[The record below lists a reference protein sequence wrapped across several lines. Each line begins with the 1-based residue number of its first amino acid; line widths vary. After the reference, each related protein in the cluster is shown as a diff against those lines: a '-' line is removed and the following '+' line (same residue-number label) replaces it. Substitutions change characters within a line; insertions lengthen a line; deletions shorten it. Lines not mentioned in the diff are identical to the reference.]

1 MILRK
6 WNYKN
11 HDYDDYKIPD
21 EWNCKTFTVDMK
33 EIVNCPHC
41 GKELSF
47 GETYCSKELHTHYL
61 GFGYGVCKECYQE
74 EWERYNNETNN
85 N

>member
-11 HDYDDYKIPD
+11 HDYDNYEVPD
-21 EWNCKTFTVDMK
+21 EWNCKTYSNNMD
-33 EIVNCPHC
+33 ELVNCPHC
-41 GKELSF
+41 GKILPF
-47 GETYCSKELHTHYL
+47 GETYCSKEIHTPYV